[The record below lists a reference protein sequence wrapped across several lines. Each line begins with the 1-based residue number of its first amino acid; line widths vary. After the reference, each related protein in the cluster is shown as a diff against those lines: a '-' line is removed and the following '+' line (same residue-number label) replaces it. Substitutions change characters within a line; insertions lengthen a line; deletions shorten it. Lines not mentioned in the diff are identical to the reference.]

1 MLYKLKNT
9 QPTVG
14 ENCFIAPSADVIGAV
29 TLGNNVSVWFNSTLR
44 GDDASITIGN
54 NSNVQ
59 DNALVHT
66 EGAHPTVIGENVTIA
81 HSTVIHACTIGD
93 DCMIG
98 IGAIVLSGAVVGAGS
113 LVAAGSLVKEHQVIP
128 PGSIAMGRPVSIIK
142 PITPELTLRIK
153 NNAQHYLHNATIYRD
168 KLKPL

>member
-1 MLYKLKNT
+1 MMYELNQT
-9 QPTVG
+9 RPVVG

-29 TLGNNVSVWFNSTLR
+29 TLGSNVSVWFNSTLR
-44 GDDASITIGN
+44 GDDSSITIGD

-66 EGAHPTVIGENVTIA
+66 EGSHPTIIGANVTIA

-98 IGAIVLSGAVVGAGS
+98 IGAIVLSGAVIGEGS
-113 LVAAGSLVKEHQVIP
+113 LVAAGSLVKERQVIP
-128 PGSIAMGRPVSIIK
+128 PHSIAMGRPVSIIK
-142 PITPELTLRIK
+142 PITPELAARIK
-153 NNAQHYLHNATIYRD
+153 NNAQHYVRNAHAY
-168 KLKPL
+168 KSGLKAL